1 MQIVRSIPEMMEKA
15 ETLRAGGET
24 IGFVP
29 TMGALHEG
37 HLDLVR
43 ASVASCSFTA
53 VSIFVNPTQFGPGED
68 FERYPRDLK
77 ADSELLEAEGCDL
90 IFTVEKQAMYPEGF
104 QTWVD
109 VENLTKPLCGRSRPG
124 HFRGVTTVV
133 SKLFNIVRPH
143 RAYFGWKDA
152 QQALVIKRM
161 RDDLNFPVEITLVPT
176 RRDPDGLAMSS
187 RNQYLDPEERKI
199 ALKIPAAIDRARDF
213 FENGGTEAK
222 LLLCELNALFEG
234 QPGTQVDYISLVRT
248 SDLEEVEKING
259 DTMLAIAVRV
269 GSTRLIDNH
278 LFAEDR
284 PCSES

>member
-15 ETLRAGGET
+15 EILRAGGET

-68 FERYPRDLK
+68 FERYPRDLE

-90 IFTVEKQAMYPEGF
+90 IFTVGKQAMYPEGF

-161 RDDLNFPVEITLVPT
+161 QDDLNFPVEITLVPT

-234 QPGTQVDYISLVRT
+234 QPGIQVDYISLVRT

>member
-1 MQIVRSIPEMMEKA
+1 
-15 ETLRAGGET
+15 
-24 IGFVP
+24 
-29 TMGALHEG
+29 MGALHEG

-43 ASVASCSFTA
+43 ASCASCSFTT

-68 FERYPRDLK
+68 FDRYPRDLE
-77 ADSELLEAEGCDL
+77 ADAALLEREGCNL
-90 IFTVEKQAMYPEGF
+90 VFTVEKEAMYPEDF
-104 QTWVD
+104 ETWVD
-109 VENLTKPLCGRSRPG
+109 VEKLTKPLCGRTRPG

-152 QQALVIKRM
+152 QQALVIRRM
-161 RDDLNFPVEITLVPT
+161 VRDLNFPVEITLVPT

-187 RNQYLDPEERKI
+187 RNKYLSPEERKI
-199 ALKIPAAIDRARDF
+199 ASKIPAAIEWARDF
-213 FENGGTEAK
+213 FENGRTEAK
-222 LLLCELNALFEG
+222 LLLRELHALFEG
-234 QPGTQVDYISLVRT
+234 QPGTRVDYIALVRT
-248 SDLEEVEKING
+248 SDLGEVETI
-259 DTMLAIAVRV
+259 DEETMLALAVRV